1 MTKRAFDLF
10 WAGLGLCL
18 LVPIFLVIAIL
29 IKLEDGGPVFYLQ
42 ERVGRRGLHFRI
54 RKFRTM
60 VVDADKRG
68 PQITVGRDPRVTRL
82 GYWLRKFKIDELPQ
96 LVNVW
101 KGEMSLV
108 GPRPEVPHYV
118 AMYSQ
123 EQARVLELLPG
134 ITDVASIRYR
144 NESDFLARAADPE
157 RVYIQEIMPH
167 KIRLNLEYEAKASI
181 WTDFLV
187 IVRTIFTRRPTK

>member
-1 MTKRAFDLF
+1 
-10 WAGLGLCL
+10 
-18 LVPIFLVIAIL
+18 
-29 IKLEDGGPVFYLQ
+29 
-42 ERVGRRGLHFRI
+42 
-54 RKFRTM
+54 M